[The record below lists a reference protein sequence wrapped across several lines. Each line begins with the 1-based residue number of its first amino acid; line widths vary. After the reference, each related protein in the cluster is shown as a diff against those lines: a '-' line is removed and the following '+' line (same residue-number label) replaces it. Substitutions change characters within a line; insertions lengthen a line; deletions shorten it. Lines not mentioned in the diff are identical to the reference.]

1 MFLRERGG
9 ASIRVFFRVF
19 VCIFQTFESNPRF
32 YRHVRPYLT
41 GRTFSPAY
49 IPTQR
54 NSTSLRCQLKHGL
67 LAGFFPT
74 FMILQIWVRV
84 PRSSKV
90 GRQMKVD
97 IRDMSKSFWMTHFWK
112 LVEIQFVF
120 WQSPISQSM
129 SDLDRVERTKAKLF
143 YSSNCKISFASW
155 KMPQRMRQRLGYLSN
170 WCRWI
175 FRFGSG
181 WDEGHC
187 PLASI

>member
-1 MFLRERGG
+1 MCGLLFYINMRHERWYLQHQAVPAEDHSRAAVLTDHFALKTKLSLSLSSNLGSSSKIIKSG
-9 ASIRVFFRVF
+9 KADGSIRD
-19 VCIFQTFESNPRF
+19 
-32 YRHVRPYLT
+32 
-41 GRTFSPAY
+41 
-49 IPTQR
+49 
-54 NSTSLRCQLKHGL
+54 K
-67 LAGFFPT
+67 
-74 FMILQIWVRV
+74 
-84 PRSSKV
+84 
-90 GRQMKVD
+90 
-97 IRDMSKSFWMTHFWK
+97 SKSFWMTHFWK

-155 KMPQRMRQRLGYLSN
+155 KMPQRMRHRLGYISN